1 VHPSIGTRISFKQAP
16 RRALGYH
23 LDGMYA
29 PYCAGVFLMEA
40 EGVGLPVVER
50 LLATRV
56 ENRDVTLSQYYVSLV
71 TFSLQALIFIWNINK
86 YQYRHRK

>member
-1 VHPSIGTRISFKQAP
+1 
-16 RRALGYH
+16 
-23 LDGMYA
+23 
-29 PYCAGVFLMEA
+29 MEA

>member
-1 VHPSIGTRISFKQAP
+1 MKLVHPSIGTRISFKKAP
-16 RRALGYH
+16 RHALGYH

-50 LLATRV
+50 LLETRV
-56 ENRDVTLSQYYVSLV
+56 EKLGVTWSQYYVSLV
-71 TFSLQALIFIWNINK
+71 TFSLKALIFI
-86 YQYRHRK
+86 